1 MSNPMTAAQDLIVG
15 GSSGTPTRL
24 AGGMPAQ
31 MLGVNLAGVVTY
43 VGPERVP
50 IFPSGDA
57 TGATD
62 DTNVLQAIA
71 ALPNGGDIVVVAGAT
86 PFYTTAGW
94 SPPAQTTD
102 GVNEGGPVSLQGVGM
117 PVLMPV
123 GEAKTGIYYHRSS
136 PYPARGTFGT
146 VPVVGYVRDIVV
158 DGTNATGASV
168 GVDVGDAWGMDV
180 RAFVQNFGGSGA
192 VGAYIMNRVTWT
204 EKCHFEIHSQYNS
217 TAVVI
222 GGTAGGQSHEYCDYD
237 IFMFAGQ
244 DQQGVVVQ
252 DGCSCS
258 GCRFAIRGNMVQTSS
273 TTAGSPTNNV
283 AALSVVGSTNSRIV
297 YGHIYLKLEANT
309 DPSLGGSVHPWTYY
323 SDGSGY
329 VRECVGII
337 ANVGLSSINIHGA
350 EFSFNGPHSSTM
362 GLPSTSFPGLGTAW
376 KNLGTDCVVCV
387 AGGTITGIQVNG
399 ASTGLKSGQFFVNGG
414 GTIRVSGSVAPTT
427 WNVYRAM
434 KIS

>member
-15 GSSGTPTRL
+15 GSAGTPTRL
-24 AGGMPAQ
+24 AVGTPAQ
-31 MLGVNLAGVVTY
+31 KLGVDLAGTLTY

-50 IFPSGDA
+50 LFPSGDT

-62 DTNVLQAIA
+62 DANMSQAIA
-71 ALPNGGDIVVVAGAT
+71 ALPNGGDIIVVAGAT
-86 PFYTTAGW
+86 PFFTTAGW
-94 SPPAQTTD
+94 SPPAQTTS
-102 GVNEGGPVSLQGVGM
+102 GVNGGGPVSLQGAGM

-123 GEAKTGIYYHRSS
+123 GAGKTGILYHRTSA
-136 PYPARGTFGT
+136 YPPRGTFGT

-158 DGTNATGASV
+158 DGSNATGASV

-192 VGAYIMNRVTWT
+192 VGANIMNRVTWT
-204 EKCHFEIHSQYNS
+204 EKCRFEIHSQYNS

-237 IFMFAGQ
+237 VFMFAGQ
-244 DQQGVVVQ
+244 DQRGVVVQ

-273 TTAGSPTNNV
+273 ATAGRPTNNV

-297 YGHIYLKLEANT
+297 YGDIYLKLEANR
-309 DPSLGGSVHPWTYY
+309 DPSLGGSVFPWTYY
-323 SDGSGY
+323 SDGSGF
-329 VRECVGII
+329 VRECTGIM
-337 ANVGLSSINIHGA
+337 ANVGLSSINVHGA
-350 EFSFNGPHSSTM
+350 EFSFNGPHSRTIE
-362 GLPSTSFPGLGTAW
+362 LPSASFPGLGNVWT
-376 KNLGTDCVVCV
+376 NLGPDSVVCV

-399 ASTGLKSGQFFVNGG
+399 IPTGLRSGQFFVNGG
-414 GTIRVSGSVAPTT
+414 GTIRVSGSVEPTT
-427 WNVYRAM
+427 WTVYRATR
-434 KIS
+434 IS

>member
-1 MSNPMTAAQDLIVG
+1 MAV
-15 GSSGTPTRL
+15 
-24 AGGMPAQ
+24 
-31 MLGVNLAGVVTY
+31 
-43 VGPERVP
+43 ERVP
-50 IFPSGDA
+50 IFPSGDT

-62 DTNVLQAIA
+62 DTNMAQAIA

-86 PFYTTAGW
+86 PFYTAAGW
-94 SPPAQTTD
+94 SLPAQTTGGTD
-102 GVNEGGPVSLQGVGM
+102 GGGPVSLQGAGM

-136 PYPARGTFGT
+136 PYPAQGMFGT
-146 VPVVGYVRDIVV
+146 VPVVGYVRDLVV
-158 DGTNATGASV
+158 DGTHATGASV

-180 RAFVQNFGGSGA
+180 RAFVQNFGGPGA
-192 VGAYIMNRVTWT
+192 VGANIMNRVTWT
-204 EKCHFEIHSQYNS
+204 EKCHFELHSQYNS

-222 GGTAGGQSHEYCDYD
+222 GGRAGGQSHEYCDYD
-237 IFMFAGQ
+237 VFMFAGQ
-244 DQQGVVVQ
+244 NQRGVVVQ

-273 TTAGSPTNNV
+273 TTAGRPTNDV
-283 AALSVVGSTNSRIV
+283 AALSVVGSTESRIV
-297 YGHIYLKLEANT
+297 YGRIYVKLEANR
-309 DPSLGGSVHPWTYY
+309 DPSLGGSVFPWTYY

-329 VRECVGII
+329 VRECTGLI

-350 EFSFNGPHSSTM
+350 EFSFNGPHCPTT

-376 KNLGTDCVVCV
+376 KNRGSDCVVCV
-387 AGGTITGIQVNG
+387 AGGKVTGIEVNG
-399 ASTGLKSGQFFVNGG
+399 SSTGLRSGQFFVNGG
-414 GTIRVSGSVAPTT
+414 GTIRVSGTVAPTT